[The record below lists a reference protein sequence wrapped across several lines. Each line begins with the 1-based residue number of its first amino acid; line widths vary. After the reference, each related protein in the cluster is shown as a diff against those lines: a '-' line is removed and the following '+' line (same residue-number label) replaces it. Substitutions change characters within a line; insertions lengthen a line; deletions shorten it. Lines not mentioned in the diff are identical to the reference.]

1 MALSESDYLALL
13 VHRGWLNHEQVAS
26 ILPELKA
33 GEALDELLA
42 GVLGWEAVKVA
53 RLRRTEAGRIFEV
66 PGFEMLGE
74 LGSGGTAEVF
84 RCREKKTGE
93 VMALKVLQQGP
104 AGHALTK
111 AAFVREAKLL
121 ARLEHPGIVK
131 GFGVARAGEVYFSKM
146 EVIPGR
152 TLLEVLDDGE
162 PLDEG
167 AALTIILT
175 VAEALAYMAG
185 LGLVHRD
192 VKPGNI
198 MWTEEGE
205 VKLIDLGFAAGAGE
219 ASAADSA
226 VGTAEYLSPEQARGG
241 AAADLRSDIY
251 SLGVTLFQLV
261 IGRLPFEG
269 SDNEEVLRKQV
280 MDSLSSPELKGRGLS
295 PHLHYF
301 IEKMMAKDAEV
312 RHQSWKQLIE
322 DIRQQLAG
330 RESLDYEGQVRDER
344 GKRGGRGFRR

>member
-13 VHRGWLNHEQVAS
+13 VHRGWLGRQDVAG

-33 GEALDELLA
+33 GADLDELLERH
-42 GVLGWEAVKVA
+42 LGWDVTKVA
-53 RLRRTEAGRIFEV
+53 RLRRTEAGRILEV
-66 PGFEMLGE
+66 PGFEVLGG

-84 RCREKKTGE
+84 RCREKKSGA
-93 VMALKVLQQGP
+93 VLALKVLQQGP
-104 AGHALTK
+104 AGHAPTK

-121 ARLEHPGIVK
+121 AQLEHPGIVK

-146 EVIPGR
+146 EVVEGR
-152 TLLEVLDDGE
+152 TLLEVLEDGE

-167 AALTIILT
+167 AALSIILT
-175 VAEALAYMAG
+175 VSEVLAYMAG
-185 LGLVHRD
+185 EGLVHRD

-198 MWTEEGE
+198 MWTEQEE
-205 VKLIDLGFAAGAGE
+205 VKVIDLGFAASAGE

-251 SLGVTLFQLV
+251 SLGATLFHLV

-312 RHQSWKQLIE
+312 RHQSWDALIA
-322 DIRQQLAG
+322 DIKQQLAG
-330 RESLDYEGQVRDER
+330 RESLDFEGQVREQQNR
-344 GKRGGRGFRR
+344 GRRGFRR